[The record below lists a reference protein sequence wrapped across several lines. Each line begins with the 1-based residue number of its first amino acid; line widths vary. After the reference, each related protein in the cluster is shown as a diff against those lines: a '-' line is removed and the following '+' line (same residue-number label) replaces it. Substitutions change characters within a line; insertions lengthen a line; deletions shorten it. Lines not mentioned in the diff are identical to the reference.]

1 MTYRDQHDIVFEN
14 INNSLLAI
22 GSKIAASY
30 YQKDENDNVT
40 FNLPIINAI
49 DIDWNNAQLANTINS
64 LQANIQLKQH

>member
-40 FNLPIINAI
+40 FNIPVINAI
-49 DIDWNNAQLANTINS
+49 DIDWRHCL
-64 LQANIQLKQH
+64 